1 LQSPQGTLSSNKQE
15 QKQQSNENAEVHKSN
30 AEDPKTAENNI
41 NTPERR
47 STVSKKQC
55 FPYWKILIKYTNL

>member
-1 LQSPQGTLSSNKQE
+1 MLSSDKEQ
-15 QKQQSNENAEVHKSN
+15 QKQQSNENAEVHESN
-30 AEDPKTAENNI
+30 AEDPKMTENNI

-55 FPYWKILIKYTNL
+55 FPYWKILIYSTNL